1 MTATNKDLSIDGF
14 ILYRSFY
21 EAIKTLSNK
30 NQLIAYD
37 TIMRYAFNG
46 EEPTDLRPRVSAIFT
61 MAKPQIDANRKK
73 RLKKIESAFQ
83 TMRRDNH
90 SILDEETIE
99 KIPLPRKE
107 SKTETSNNSCK
118 NEEDEFKS

>member
-1 MTATNKDLSIDGF
+1 MTTTNKGLSIDGF

-73 RLKKIESAFQ
+73 RLKKMESNFQ
-83 TMRRDNH
+83 TMRRDN
-90 SILDEETIE
+90 SIPDEETIE
-99 KIPLPRKE
+99 KIVLPRKE
-107 SKTETSNNSCK
+107 SKTETNNNSCK